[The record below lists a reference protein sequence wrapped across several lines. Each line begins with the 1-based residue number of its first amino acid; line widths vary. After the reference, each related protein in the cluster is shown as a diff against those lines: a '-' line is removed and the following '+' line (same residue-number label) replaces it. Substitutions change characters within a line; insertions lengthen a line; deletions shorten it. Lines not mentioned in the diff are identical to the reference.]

1 MKLAHW
7 PPLILLLLGGAF
19 YFNGR
24 INQEQPSKI
33 TPSTTSPQ
41 SEAPAKNKK
50 DTDQEQPPST
60 QQELPAKDKKDT
72 DQEQTSSP
80 QQGVTAQDKNE
91 TDQEKP
97 PSTQQELPAKDK
109 TEAQVYKLF

>member
-1 MKLAHW
+1 M
-7 PPLILLLLGGAF
+7 LLGGAF

-41 SEAPAKNKK
+41 SENPAKN
-50 DTDQEQPPST
+50 
-60 QQELPAKDKKDT
+60 KKDT

-80 QQGVTAQDKNE
+80 QQGVKAQDKKGTN
-91 TDQEKP
+91 QEQP
-97 PSTQQELPAKDK
+97 PSTQQELPAKGK
-109 TEAQVYKLF
+109 TETEAYKLF

>member
-1 MKLAHW
+1 MKLAYW

-50 DTDQEQPPST
+50 GTDQEQPSSP
-60 QQELPAKDKKDT
+60 QQELPAKDKI
-72 DQEQTSSP
+72 
-80 QQGVTAQDKNE
+80 
-91 TDQEKP
+91 
-97 PSTQQELPAKDK
+97 
-109 TEAQVYKLF
+109 EAEVYKLFQDNAFGVLP

>member
-1 MKLAHW
+1 VKLTYW

-24 INQEQPSKI
+24 MNQEQPSKI

-50 DTDQEQPPST
+50 DTDQEQ
-60 QQELPAKDKKDT
+60 
-72 DQEQTSSP
+72 TSSP
-80 QQGVTAQDKNE
+80 QQGVTAQDKKE
-91 TDQEKP
+91 TNQEKP
-97 PSTQQELPAKDK
+97 PSKQQELPAKDK
-109 TEAQVYKLF
+109 TEAEAYKLF